1 MSRAWLFLILSG
13 LLQIGWVVSLRQTHG
28 FTRFV
33 PILFFAFFG
42 LTSTVCL
49 AQALK
54 GIPMGVA
61 YAVWTGI
68 SVAGSVLV
76 DVIVFREVGLLR
88 LACIVLI
95 LLGTTG
101 LKLAGD
107 VGPRPVEAA
116 SLPLPTGEC
125 SPAPRGGSARP

>member
-1 MSRAWLFLILSG
+1 MSRAWVFLVLSG
-13 LLQIGWVVSLRQTHG
+13 LLQIGWVVSLRQTQG
-28 FTRFV
+28 FTRLV
-33 PILFFAFFG
+33 PILFFALFG

-54 GIPMGVA
+54 GLPMGVA

-76 DVIVFREVGLLR
+76 DAIVFREVGLVR

-101 LKLAGD
+101 LTLAGD
-107 VGPRPVEAA
+107 SGPRPAEAA
-116 SLPLPTGEC
+116 
-125 SPAPRGGSARP
+125 APKVVTPSG

>member
-1 MSRAWLFLILSG
+1 VSRAWLFLILSG
-13 LLQIGWVVSLRQTHG
+13 LLQIGWVVSMRQTQV

-54 GIPMGVA
+54 GIPMSVA

-68 SVAGSVLV
+68 SVAGSVLL
-76 DVIVFREVGLLR
+76 DVIVFREVGLVR

-95 LLGTTG
+95 LVGTTG

-107 VGPRPVEAA
+107 AG
-116 SLPLPTGEC
+116 
-125 SPAPRGGSARP
+125 ARPIKVVMEKPPAGPG

>member
-1 MSRAWLFLILSG
+1 MSRAWILLVLSG
-13 LLQIGWVVSLRQTHG
+13 LLQIGWVVSLRQTQG
-28 FTRFV
+28 FTRLV

-54 GIPMGVA
+54 GLPMGVA

-76 DVIVFREVGLLR
+76 DAIVFREVGLVR

-107 VGPRPVEAA
+107 AGPRPAEGEPRAAADGEAPDTTPEGCA
-116 SLPLPTGEC
+116 Y
-125 SPAPRGGSARP
+125 

>member
-1 MSRAWLFLILSG
+1 MSRPWIFLVLSA
-13 LLQIGWVVSLRQTHG
+13 LLQVGWVVSLRQTEG
-28 FTRFV
+28 FTRVV
-33 PILFFAFFG
+33 PILFFGFFG
-42 LTSTVCL
+42 FTSTVCL
-49 AQALK
+49 AKALE

-68 SVAGSVLV
+68 SVAGAVLV
-76 DVIVFREVGLLR
+76 DLLVFREVGLFR

-107 VGPRPVEAA
+107 AGTKPVEAIAEEPTAA
-116 SLPLPTGEC
+116 SDGA
-125 SPAPRGGSARP
+125 SR

>member
-1 MSRAWLFLILSG
+1 MSRAWIFLILSG
-13 LLQIGWVVSLRQTHG
+13 LLQVGWVVSLRQTQG

-33 PILFFAFFG
+33 PILFFVFFG

-68 SVAGSVLV
+68 SVTGSVLV

-107 VGPRPVEAA
+107 MG
-116 SLPLPTGEC
+116 
-125 SPAPRGGSARP
+125 ARPIEAVAERPPAGPG

>member
-1 MSRAWLFLILSG
+1 MSRSWVFLILSG
-13 LLQIGWVVSLRQTHG
+13 LLQVGWVVSLRQTQG
-28 FTRFV
+28 FTRLV
-33 PILFFAFFG
+33 PTLFFAFFG

-54 GIPMGVA
+54 GLPMGVA

-76 DVIVFREVGLLR
+76 DLVVFREMGLFR

-95 LLGTTG
+95 LLGSAG

-107 VGPRPVEAA
+107 ARPRPAEAA
-116 SLPLPTGEC
+116 VEEVVIPSG
-125 SPAPRGGSARP
+125 

>member
-1 MSRAWLFLILSG
+1 MSRAWVFLVLSG
-13 LLQIGWVVSLRQTHG
+13 LLQIGWVVSLRQTQG
-28 FTRFV
+28 FTRLV
-33 PILFFAFFG
+33 PILFFALFG
-42 LTSTVCL
+42 VTSTVCL

-54 GIPMGVA
+54 GLPMGVA

-76 DVIVFREVGLLR
+76 DAIVFREVGLVR

-101 LKLAGD
+101 LKLADDAGA
-107 VGPRPVEAA
+107 RPVEVV
-116 SLPLPTGEC
+116 LEKP
-125 SPAPRGGSARP
+125 PAGP

>member
-1 MSRAWLFLILSG
+1 MSRAWLFLTLSG
-13 LLQIGWVVSLRQTHG
+13 LLQIGWVVSLRQTQG

-33 PILFFAFFG
+33 PVLFFAFFG

-101 LKLAGD
+101 LKLVGDAG
-107 VGPRPVEAA
+107 
-116 SLPLPTGEC
+116 
-125 SPAPRGGSARP
+125 ARPIEVVMEKPPAGPG